1 MAGRGKGG
9 KGLGKGG
16 AKRHRK
22 LLRDNIQGI
31 SKSSIR
37 KLARRGG
44 VKRISG
50 LFYEEAR
57 GVLKAFLENTI
68 RDAVTYADHARR
80 RTVTVNDVLYA
91 LKRNGRPLYGFVE
104 SSVGGLRRQRRTPR
118 GVPEVA
124 AASSA
129 PEVVTV
135 DSDDDAGLPATLN
148 RIGDSVITQK
158 VIDSLAPRQWL
169 DDVAIK
175 ASLEA
180 LAVGSEWFVYNT
192 LFWPALTDDPAKVSK
207 FYRKKGNIAARPK
220 FIVPMH
226 LKNGT
231 HWAVMMVNLKEKC
244 ITYYDSLAPDKR
256 TANVHF
262 DRIWQYLEN
271 ESRGVPP
278 KAPFYLPPRNE
289 WTFTFEPEP
298 RQKDGF
304 NCGVYVYMR
313 VRKLLSGE
321 PIGNPDKARKEIIK
335 LLLTPP
341 PRDHGIRPLRPILSS
356 Q

>member
-1 MAGRGKGG
+1 MYLERNRGDRNLITATMAGRGKGG

-31 SKSSIR
+31 TKSSIR

-50 LFYEEAR
+50 LFYEETR

-104 SSVGGLRRQRRTPR
+104 SSVSGLRRQRRTPR
-118 GVPEVA
+118 QVPEVA

-129 PEVVTV
+129 PEVMTV
-135 DSDDDAGLPATLN
+135 DSDDDAGFPPAVLSI
-148 RIGDSVITQK
+148 IGDLEITQK
-158 VIDSLAPRQWL
+158 VIDSLAPKQWL

-180 LAVGSEWFVYNT
+180 LAEKSEWFVYNSF
-192 LFWPALTDDPAKVSK
+192 FWPTLTDDPAKVGK
-207 FYRKKGNIAARPK
+207 FYRKKGNIANRPR

-226 LKNGT
+226 LNDGT
-231 HWAVMMVNLKEKC
+231 HWAVMIVNLVHKN
-244 ITYYDSLAPDKR
+244 ITYYDSLAPDTR
-256 TANVHF
+256 TANIYF
-262 DRIWQYLEN
+262 DRMWQYLEN
-271 ESRGVPP
+271 ESRGVAT

-289 WTFTFEPEP
+289 WTFTFETKP

-313 VRKLLSGE
+313 VRKLISGTS
-321 PIGNPDKARKEIIK
+321 IGKPDEARNEMIK
-335 LLLTPP
+335 LLTS
-341 PRDHGIRPLRPILSS
+341 G
-356 Q
+356 

>member
-1 MAGRGKGG
+1 MFLERNRGDRNLITATMTGRGKGG

-31 SKSSIR
+31 TKSSIR

-50 LFYEEAR
+50 LFYEETR

-104 SSVGGLRRQRRTPR
+104 SSVSGLRRQRRQ
-118 GVPEVA
+118 VSEVA

-129 PEVVTV
+129 PEFMTV
-135 DSDDDAGLPATLN
+135 DSDDEGLPATLN

-175 ASLEA
+175 GSLEA

-226 LKNGT
+226 LNNGT

-244 ITYYDSLAPDKR
+244 ITYYDSLAPGRK
-256 TANVHF
+256 TANGYF
-262 DRIWQYLEN
+262 DRLWQYLET
-271 ESRGVPP
+271 ESRGAAT
-278 KAPFYLPPRNE
+278 KAPFYLPPRDE
-289 WTFTFEPEP
+289 WTFTFETEP

-313 VRKLLSGE
+313 VRKLISGKFM
-321 PIGNPDKARKEIIK
+321 GKPDEARKEMIK
-335 LLLTPP
+335 LLTS
-341 PRDHGIRPLRPILSS
+341 G
-356 Q
+356 